1 MRVKKQPVIYRS
13 EDSTLITIETQQ
25 NDFYEA
31 IDFAKKFEKADGK
44 KEFDL
49 SAKQRR
55 KHRSLDANAYLWV
68 LIGKLAEV
76 LKLPTEEVYRLQ
88 IQGAGAYEILPI
100 KNEAVERWKDIWT
113 SKGLGWICENM
124 GASKLKEYTNLR
136 CFYGTSVY
144 DTEQMSRIL
153 DSVINECKLQGI
165 ETLTPDELERIK
177 QTWQNA
183 E

>member
-1 MRVKKQPVIYRS
+1 M
-13 EDSTLITIETQQ
+13 
-25 NDFYEA
+25 
-31 IDFAKKFEKADGK
+31 
-44 KEFDL
+44 
-49 SAKQRR
+49 
-55 KHRSLDANAYLWV
+55 
-68 LIGKLAEV
+68 

-113 SKGLGWICENM
+113 SKGLGWICEDM

-165 ETLTPDELERIK
+165 ETLTPDEIERIK